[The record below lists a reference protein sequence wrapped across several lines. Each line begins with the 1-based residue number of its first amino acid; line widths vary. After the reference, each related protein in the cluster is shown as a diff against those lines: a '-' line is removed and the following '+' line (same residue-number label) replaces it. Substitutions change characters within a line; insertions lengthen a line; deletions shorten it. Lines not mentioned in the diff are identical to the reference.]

1 MAIGSRSSGREAVHP
16 AWTQWLIPSI
26 GDLIFVVLLGLL
38 VYSALSV
45 RLLGDAGIG
54 WHIRAG
60 QLILATHAIPRVDPF
75 SSSMAGQP
83 WFAWEWL
90 YDMLVG
96 WLDSAAGL
104 NAVVLFTALVIA
116 LTFAWTFRL
125 LLRRGTNFLLALLLV
140 LLAASAAMIHFL
152 ARPHVVSWLLT
163 IVWFVILQPSEKEQ
177 CSSHAQFRQHRWQLW
192 LLPPVMVLW
201 LNVHGS
207 FLIGFV
213 LLAIYWVSAFSEYFW
228 HNGHRFEDAIRKIRA
243 GRRARDLALVG
254 MVTALAT
261 LANPYGWNL
270 HVHIYR
276 YLSNRFLMDHIDEF
290 QSPNF
295 HGVAQKCFAVLL
307 MLTFVALAE
316 RRREAG
322 RIQLS
327 EALLVLFAAYSGL
340 YASRNIPVSALL
352 LILVIGPW
360 LSNALQTVLQTFAAR
375 RVASESRIFASP
387 PFVQRM
393 QAIESSLQG
402 HLWPIAA
409 ILLTC
414 WIVFHGGSLGSKTL
428 VQAHFDAK
436 RFPAA
441 AVDYLEQRNPGSP
454 AFAPDSWGGYLI
466 YRLYSQTKVVVDD
479 RHDFY
484 GEAFLKSYLK
494 TVRVE
499 PGWEGF
505 LRQHP
510 PQWIVVPKDSA
521 LTSLL
526 AETSAWKRI
535 YGDDVAVVFVPA
547 LTPMDKDS
555 STPMRGSR
563 SGQ

>member
-1 MAIGSRSSGREAVHP
+1 M
-16 AWTQWLIPSI
+16 QWLIPSI
-26 GDLIFVVLLGLL
+26 GDLIFVALLGLL

-54 WHIRAG
+54 WHIRTG

-90 YDMLVG
+90 YDVLVG
-96 WLDSAAGL
+96 WLDSVAGL
-104 NAVVLFTALVIA
+104 NAVVLFTALIVA

-125 LLRRGTNFLLALLLV
+125 LLRRGTNFLLALVLV

-163 IVWFVILQPSEKEQ
+163 IVWFVILQSSEKEQ
-177 CSSHAQFRQHRWQLW
+177 YTSQPQSRRQGWELW
-192 LLPPVMVLW
+192 LLPPLMVLW
-201 LNVHGS
+201 VNVHGG
-207 FLIGFV
+207 FLVGFV
-213 LLAIYWVSAFSEYFW
+213 LLAIYWVSAVSEYFRR
-228 HNGHRFEDAIRKIRA
+228 GDHRFEDAIKKIRA
-243 GRRARDLALVG
+243 GKHARHLALIG

-261 LANPYGWNL
+261 LINPYGWSL
-270 HVHIYR
+270 HLHIYR

-327 EALLVLFAAYSGL
+327 EVLLVLFAAYSGL

-360 LSNALQTVLQTFAAR
+360 LSNALQTILHTLASR
-375 RVASESRIFASP
+375 RVTPASRILASQH
-387 PFVQRM
+387 FLQRM

-402 HLWPIAA
+402 HLWPIA
-409 ILLTC
+409 IVLLTC
-414 WIVFHGGSLGSKTL
+414 WIVFHGGKLGSKTL
-428 VQAHFDAK
+428 AEAHFDSK

-454 AFAPDSWGGYLI
+454 TFAPDSWGGYLI
-466 YRLYSQTKVVVDD
+466 YRLYPRTKVVVDD

-494 TVRVE
+494 TTRVE
-499 PGWEGF
+499 PGWEDF

-521 LTSLL
+521 LASLL
-526 AETSAWKRI
+526 AEISAWKTI
-535 YGDDVAVVFVPA
+535 YGDDVAVVFAPA
-547 LTPMDKDS
+547 LAPVDENS
-555 STPMRGSR
+555 STPKLQKS
-563 SGQ
+563 SH